1 MGDGGGDGFSFCS
14 ASSGSCP
21 AAATMVG
28 YDWFQVSSPVLRQTS
43 DKNPGKKPFRIKTA
57 AAAAASSSDKHCVFH
72 KMPKFE
78 ETAATAFAQ
87 VSHPT
92 HATGEA
98 ARSFTVTTRR
108 GKRTIHHYVEDD
120 RDASRARARERA
132 RARASASAA
141 GEDGDEYRYALNED
155 PYFKD
160 HAARALA
167 NGCKVKLTAST
178 MVIEQKPKSR
188 DEYLRSLPPRFLQ
201 KLAEM
206 EAQAKK

>member
-1 MGDGGGDGFSFCS
+1 MCEI
-14 ASSGSCP
+14 
-21 AAATMVG
+21 
-28 YDWFQVSSPVLRQTS
+28 QSPMNSER
-43 DKNPGKKPFRIKTA
+43 DMDINKGKKPVIIKT

-72 KMPKFE
+72 KMPKCE
-78 ETAATAFAQ
+78 EADAAFAQ
-87 VSHPT
+87 VRHPA
-92 HATGEA
+92 HATGED

-108 GKRTIHHYVEDD
+108 GKRTIHHYVEDN
-120 RDASRARARERA
+120 RDALRARERA

-141 GEDGDEYRYALNED
+141 GEDGGDDNDDYRYALNED

-188 DEYLRSLPPRFLQ
+188 DEYQRSLPPRFLQ
-201 KLAEM
+201 KLTEM

>member
-1 MGDGGGDGFSFCS
+1 
-14 ASSGSCP
+14 
-21 AAATMVG
+21 
-28 YDWFQVSSPVLRQTS
+28 
-43 DKNPGKKPFRIKTA
+43 
-57 AAAAASSSDKHCVFH
+57 
-72 KMPKFE
+72 MPKFE
-78 ETAATAFAQ
+78 ETAAAAAFAQ
-87 VSHPT
+87 VRRPA

-98 ARSFTVTTRR
+98 ARSFTVTTGR

-120 RDASRARARERA
+120 RDASRARARERV
-132 RARASASAA
+132 SAA
-141 GEDGDEYRYALNED
+141 GEDGGDDDYRYALNED

-201 KLAEM
+201 KLTEM

>member
-1 MGDGGGDGFSFCS
+1 MDIN
-14 ASSGSCP
+14 
-21 AAATMVG
+21 
-28 YDWFQVSSPVLRQTS
+28 
-43 DKNPGKKPFRIKTA
+43 KGKKPIRIKTA
-57 AAAAASSSDKHCVFH
+57 AAAAASSDKHCVFH
-72 KMPKFE
+72 KMPKCE
-78 ETAATAFAQ
+78 EADAAFAQ
-87 VSHPT
+87 ASHPT
-92 HATGEA
+92 HATGQA

-141 GEDGDEYRYALNED
+141 GEDGDDDYRYALNED

-201 KLAEM
+201 HLTEM
-206 EAQAKK
+206 ETQAKK